1 MARGRGRRSK
11 QERKEAYDNMPTP
24 QEIADAKR
32 RLDEQADRAD
42 TLESANSLQ
51 GEAIE
56 NFRARIVALET
67 ENNLQAEAITNFRER
82 IEALEAFR
90 TRDAGFAAAT
100 KLVDPYQHGH

>member
-1 MARGRGRRSK
+1 VARKGGGRR
-11 QERKEAYDNMPTP
+11 EVREAVG
-24 QEIADAKR
+24 R
-32 RLDEQADRAD
+32 RVGPVEDRAD
-42 TLESANSLQ
+42 TLEATTALQ
-51 GEAIE
+51 GTAIE